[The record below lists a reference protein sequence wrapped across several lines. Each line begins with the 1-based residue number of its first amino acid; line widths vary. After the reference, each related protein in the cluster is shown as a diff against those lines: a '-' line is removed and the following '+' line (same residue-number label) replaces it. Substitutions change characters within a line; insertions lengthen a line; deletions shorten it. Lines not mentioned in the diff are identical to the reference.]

1 MLIDAAAA
9 QVADGFT
16 LAGHRGSVTV
26 VQLVLLGLFYE
37 FTGQVEEEFLHVV
50 GLLGRGLQVE
60 HALGLGKVLGPL
72 PENLPLLGQIYFI
85 TWWTESSRLSPCVRR
100 EGGKS
105 QERQTSGGRGGQKRR
120 CASERRACVGWMEAR
135 TDWELFI
142 PDNKGCF
149 SET

>member
-60 HALGLGKVLGPL
+60 HALGLGKVFSPL
-72 PENLPLLGQIYFI
+72 PKNLPLLGQIYFV
-85 TWWTESSRLSPCVRR
+85 TCWTKSSRLSRHVREKSLKR
-100 EGGKS
+100 KTIGG
-105 QERQTSGGRGGQKRR
+105 
-120 CASERRACVGWMEAR
+120 
-135 TDWELFI
+135 
-142 PDNKGCF
+142 
-149 SET
+149 

>member
-60 HALGLGKVLGPL
+60 HALGLGKVFSPL
-72 PENLPLLGQIYFI
+72 PENLPLLGQIYFV
-85 TWWTESSRLSPCVRR
+85 TYRTKSSRLSPHVR
-100 EGGKS
+100 EKS
-105 QERQTSGGRGGQKRR
+105 LKQKQVVGEAGRSGGGAG
-120 CASERRACVGWMEAR
+120 ERRACVGWMDGGEDRLGAIYSR
-135 TDWELFI
+135 Q
-142 PDNKGCF
+142 
-149 SET
+149 